1 MKVVT
6 LEPDNALNRVV
17 CMTAANFTLD
27 GKLWNKLLGF
37 STPGTSLAGSA
48 TTYSPIIAA
57 NAAKIDSARAV
68 AFHCPTLSAGAYSTS
83 GVKGGSTLG
92 VVPIDVAPG
101 EVLSWEASIPIYLPC
116 RASGGIVDR
125 LHFFLT
131 NEDGDPI
138 DLLGDRYSAVV
149 VVDDSQ

>member
-83 GVKGGSTLG
+83 GVAPSASHAKSSRRCAVMVFDIALLGGDMTIGKGGWRRWPS
-92 VVPIDVAPG
+92 P
-101 EVLSWEASIPIYLPC
+101 ASPFTALAAQRICTQP
-116 RASGGIVDR
+116 A
-125 LHFFLT
+125 LHAFEFV
-131 NEDGDPI
+131 
-138 DLLGDRYSAVV
+138 Y
-149 VVDDSQ
+149 